1 VSNASRVDFNCDL
14 GEGVGDDAA
23 ILPFIS
29 SASIACGFHAGS
41 PQTMQATVALCSAH
55 GVAIGAHPAFQDREN
70 FGRTAQDIS
79 VNDAYALTLYQ
90 MSALDGF
97 VRAAGVR
104 LHHVK
109 PHGAFYNQ
117 AARDRGLADA
127 IAAAV
132 RDYDPGLILYG
143 LAGSALTAAGETLG
157 LRVAHEAFA
166 ERRYEADGSLT
177 PRSRPDASI
186 EDVATAAA
194 QVRQMLLQG
203 TVTVRTGEQISL
215 RADSICLHG
224 DRADAPAFARELRIA
239 IASSG
244 FVVQTMERTQ

>member
-1 VSNASRVDFNCDL
+1 MSNAARVDFNCDL

-41 PQTMQATVALCSAH
+41 PQTMRATIALCLAQ

-70 FGRTAQDIS
+70 FGRSAQDILA
-79 VNDAYALTLYQ
+79 NDAYALTLYQ
-90 MSALDGF
+90 VAALDGF
-97 VRAAGVR
+97 VRAAGAR

-117 AARDRGLADA
+117 AARDRDLAGA
-127 IAAAV
+127 IATAV
-132 RDYDPGLILYG
+132 RDHDPGLILYG

-157 LRVAHEAFA
+157 LQVAHEAFA
-166 ERRYEADGSLT
+166 ERRYEADGTLT
-177 PRSRPDASI
+177 PRSLPDASI

-194 QVRQMLLQG
+194 QVRQMLQHG
-203 TVTVRTGEQISL
+203 AITARTGERVPL

-224 DRADAPAFARELRIA
+224 DRPDAPLFARGLRAA
-239 IASSG
+239 IESSG
-244 FVVQTMERTQ
+244 FTIQTMERTE

>member
-1 VSNASRVDFNCDL
+1 VSKAAHVDFNCDL

-41 PQTMQATVALCSAH
+41 PQTMQTTVALCQAH

-70 FGRTAQDIS
+70 FGRTARDIS
-79 VNDAYALTLYQ
+79 ANEAYALTLYQ
-90 MSALDGF
+90 VSALDGF
-97 VRAAGVR
+97 VRAAGAR

-109 PHGAFYNQ
+109 PHGALYNQ
-117 AARDRGLADA
+117 AARDRILADA
-127 IAAAV
+127 IAVAV

-143 LAGSALTAAGETLG
+143 LAGSASTAAGEALG
-157 LRVAHEAFA
+157 LQVAHEAFA
-166 ERRYEADGSLT
+166 ERRYEADGTLT

-194 QVRQMLLQG
+194 QVRQMLQQG
-203 TVTVRTGEQISL
+203 AVTARTGEQVPL

-224 DRADAPAFARELRIA
+224 DRPGAAVFAHGLRTA
-239 IASSG
+239 IESAG
-244 FVVQTMERTQ
+244 FTVHSMERAQ